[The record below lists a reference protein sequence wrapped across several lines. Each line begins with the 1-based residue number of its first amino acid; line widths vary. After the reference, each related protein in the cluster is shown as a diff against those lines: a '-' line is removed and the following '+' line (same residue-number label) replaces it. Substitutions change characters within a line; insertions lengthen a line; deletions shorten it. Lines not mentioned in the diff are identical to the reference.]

1 MRILI
6 AAFAFVLTLT
16 ASAFSAEE
24 LPIMLGIDMSFIPR
38 WSSVSLSNANT
49 PYISVNNTSYNSL
62 GFGLFCDFKYIR
74 VDFGYQVND
83 TAPNSSSYSNG
94 TQTYNVNDTNNYS
107 VQNLSL
113 QILGKY
119 PIQIIDSIS
128 IWPAMGFEYNS
139 VIFKGHDGTNE
150 LTNTYGNMNTAF
162 IKIGAGADIKISEN
176 FYFEPMILFGWA
188 MDDSSIYLYNMT
200 ASSYKIDFS
209 FGAAYK
215 F

>member
-1 MRILI
+1 MKILI
-6 AAFAFVLTLT
+6 AAAVFVLSIT
-16 ASAFSAEE
+16 ASAFSADE
-24 LPIMLGIDMSFIPR
+24 LPIMLGVEMSFIPR

-49 PYISVNNTSYNSL
+49 PYINANNTGYDSL

-94 TQTYNVNDTNNYS
+94 TQTANINDTNNYS
-107 VQNLSL
+107 VQSISL
-113 QILGKY
+113 RILGKY
-119 PIQIIDSIS
+119 PFQIIDTIS
-128 IWPAMGFEYNS
+128 IWPALGFEYNS

-150 LTNTYGNMNTAF
+150 LTNTYGDMNTAF
-162 IKIGAGADIKISEN
+162 IEVGAGADIKISEN
-176 FYFEPMILFGWA
+176 FYLEPMILFGWA
-188 MDDSSIYLYNMT
+188 MDDASLYPYNMT

-209 FGAAYK
+209 IGAAYK